1 MSRFRWRLFWTL
13 STLLVLM
20 LTAVLVLASGQSG
33 STTALFSSTV
43 RTDLDP
49 LVELVPAAAPTAV
62 SFVDSPVNPQ
72 ATSPALVG
80 TVELWHSWADKD
92 GDALAA
98 ILDRFHQTNPNTQVE
113 TVFVEYGDL
122 AQSYTEAVQGGGGP
136 DLILAPN
143 WWLRELAAANVLLPI
158 DSQVTAQERTQFI
171 PATIE
176 NMVWEGTLY
185 GLPTDYELVALYF
198 NRRLLDES
206 NLPST
211 ADDLIE
217 LALESPFQG
226 AGIYSNF
233 YHLVWGVAAY
243 GGNLFDADGR
253 VILEQSPGTAEFLT
267 WLNKADSTPG
277 IFVSL
282 DYGML
287 MERFKKEEFA
297 LFIDGPWSLGELRQR
312 FGADLGV
319 FTLPAGGS
327 GPARPWLSA
336 DGVFL
341 NPSTTTDQREL
352 ALTLAWHLT
361 NAESGSLL
369 AEIAGRLPAH
379 KDADLSGTPLLAGF
393 AIQAGNAI
401 PQPHYAELD
410 EVWGYATDM
419 ITQVLRGSA
428 TPEEAVLEASTLINE
443 ANGK

>member
-1 MSRFRWRLFWTL
+1 
-13 STLLVLM
+13 M
-20 LTAVLVLASGQSG
+20 LTAVLVMAYGQPG
-33 STTALFSSTV
+33 STVPLLSSTV
-43 RTDLDP
+43 RSDLDP
-49 LVELVPAAAPTAV
+49 LVETLPATAPTAE
-62 SFVDSPVNPQ
+62 SFADSTVNPQ
-72 ATSPALVG
+72 STSPDPAG
-80 TVELWHSWADKD
+80 TVELWHSWAGKD

-98 ILDRFHQTNPNTQVE
+98 IVDRFHQTNPNIQVE
-113 TVFVEYGDL
+113 TVFVDYGDL
-122 AQSYTEAVQGGGGP
+122 AYSYTEAVKGGEGP
-136 DLILAPN
+136 DLILAPG
-143 WWLRELAAANVLLPI
+143 WWLRELAAANALLPI
-158 DSQVTAQERTQFI
+158 DSLVTSQERLQFI
-171 PATIE
+171 PASIE
-176 NMVWEGTLY
+176 NMVWEGMLY
-185 GLPTDYELVALYF
+185 GLPTNYELVALYF

-211 ADDLIE
+211 VDDLIE

-253 VILEQSPGTAEFLT
+253 VILEQSPGTAEFLI
-267 WLNKADSTPG
+267 WLKEADGTPG

-312 FGADLGV
+312 FGQDLGV
-319 FTLPAGGS
+319 STLPAGRS

-341 NPSTTTDQREL
+341 NPSNTTDQQEL
-352 ALTLAWHLT
+352 ALTVARHLA
-361 NAESGSLL
+361 NAESSSLV
-369 AEIAGRLPAH
+369 AQIAGRLPAN

-393 AIQAGNAI
+393 AMQAGDAI
-401 PQPHYAELD
+401 PQPQHSELD